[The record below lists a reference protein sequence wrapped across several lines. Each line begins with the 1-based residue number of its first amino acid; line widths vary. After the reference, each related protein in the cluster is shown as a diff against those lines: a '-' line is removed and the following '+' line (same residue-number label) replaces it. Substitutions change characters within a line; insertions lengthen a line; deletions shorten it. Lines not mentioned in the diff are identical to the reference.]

1 MPAEP
6 TLTPFE
12 KAEQLRQGFIDS
24 LSLHRVLSEA
34 SELENPEQRQTAL
47 EFIATLLLKGGT
59 IAEA

>member
-1 MPAEP
+1 MPEP

-34 SELENPEQRQTAL
+34 AELKNPERELAL
-47 EFIATLLLKGGT
+47 DFIATLLLKDGT

>member
-1 MPAEP
+1 MPEP

-24 LSLHRVLSEA
+24 LSLDRILREA
-34 SELENPEQRQTAL
+34 SKLENPTERDLAL
-47 EFIATLLLKGGT
+47 DFIATLILKDGT

>member
-1 MPAEP
+1 MPEP

-24 LSLHRVLSEA
+24 LTLHRVLSEA
-34 SELENPEQRQTAL
+34 SELENPTERDLAL
-47 EFIATLLLKGGT
+47 DFIATLILKDGT